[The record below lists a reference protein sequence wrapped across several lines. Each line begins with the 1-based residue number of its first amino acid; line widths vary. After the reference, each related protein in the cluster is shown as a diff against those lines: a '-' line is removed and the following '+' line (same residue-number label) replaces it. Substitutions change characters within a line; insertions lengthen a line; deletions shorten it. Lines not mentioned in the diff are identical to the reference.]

1 MGYLLHPDIQTP
13 PIDTVIWRYM
23 DLPKFLQMLEQGG
36 LYFALLTEFSDKWE
50 AVLGRELT
58 HSIATHFGRAS
69 GDVIQLF
76 QEYSKHTAVNCWYQG
91 AGESVAMWELYT
103 KTEYGV
109 AIKST
114 VGDLMKALSVYEPG
128 VFIGLVKYEDHTS
141 PPTQTLAQRYI
152 TPYKA
157 ILQKRTCYQHECE
170 LRAITEL
177 LPRFPENPL
186 PGTIVVD
193 PFPERGA
200 VVPVGLATLIHS
212 VTTGPHYPSWAWDLL
227 ASALK
232 RAGIQ
237 PPIVESDA
245 FKPPTARFIED

>member
-1 MGYLLHPDIQTP
+1 MSYLLHPDIQTP
-13 PIDTVIWRYM
+13 PIETVIWRYI

-58 HSIATHFGRAS
+58 HSIATHFGGAS
-69 GDVIQLF
+69 GEVIQLM
-76 QEYSKHTAVNCWYQG
+76 QDYSKHTAVNCWYQG
-91 AGESVAMWELYT
+91 AGESVAMWKLYT
-103 KTEYGV
+103 KSEYGV

-114 VGDLMKALSVYEPG
+114 VGDLMKALSVYPPE
-128 VFIGLVKYEDHTS
+128 VFIGSVKYEDHTS
-141 PPTQTLAQRYI
+141 PPTQTLAQQHI
-152 TPYKA
+152 SPYRA

-170 LRAITEL
+170 LRVITEL
-177 LPRFPENPL
+177 LPRFPENPPL
-186 PGTIVVD
+186 GTIVVH
-193 PFPERGA
+193 PFPEHGS
-200 VVPVGLATLIHS
+200 VVPMHLETLIHS
-212 VTTGPHYPSWAWDLL
+212 VTTGPHYPSWGWDLL

-245 FKPPTARFIED
+245 FRPPTARFIEG